1 MKQGYVYIANNIF
14 HTLLALSEKEQEV
27 GLMNI
32 DPPVPNMTFVYA
44 HSKINKFWM
53 KSTRAP
59 LDIIFSYKGEVS
71 QICKG
76 EPYSTSI
83 IGDNKYSDLIV
94 EMPYGTVFLSGI
106 KLGHKMGLI
115 EPNEMELKKII
126 SSNLTKL

>member
-1 MKQGYVYIANNIF
+1 MKQGYVYIYNNIF

-32 DPPVPNMTFVYA
+32 DPPVPNMTFIYA
-44 HSKINKFWM
+44 HPKINKFWM
-53 KSTRAP
+53 KNTKAP

-83 IGDNKYSDLIV
+83 IGDNKYSDLIIEV
-94 EMPYGTVFLSGI
+94 PYGTVSLSNI
-106 KLGHKMGLI
+106 KLGHKIGLI
-115 EPNEMELKKII
+115 EPSEMELKKILA
-126 SSNLTKL
+126 SNFTKL